1 MKKTSVSIAVVVS
14 ALLYGQGNSL
24 AQPPSKNWEFKGRT
38 ELAINKINADRQL
51 TAALGKLAKADDKEG
66 LQKLLVQNGAP
77 NALKVAKIAK
87 IDDEPAGLI
96 YFLCKYFDG
105 VTYECEFTYI
115 GK

>member
-1 MKKTSVSIAVVVS
+1 MKKTIVSIAVVVS
-14 ALLYGQGNSL
+14 ALLYGQRNSL
-24 AQPPSKNWEFKGRT
+24 GQALSINWDFKGRT
-38 ELAINKINADRQL
+38 ELAINKINSDREL

-77 NALKVAKIAK
+77 NALKVSKIAK

-96 YFLCKYFDG
+96 YFHCKYFDG
-105 VTYECEFTYI
+105 LAYDCEFTYI